1 MLEDALKRI
10 IDSGEFRELAALH
23 QRNTV
28 ATVLVRKKLL
38 VLTEEMFYLG
48 KGFHRIGPLVEF
60 DRVAMSV
67 CVYVR
72 GIA

>member
-28 ATVLVRKKLL
+28 ATVLVGKKVL
-38 VLTEEMFYLG
+38 VLTEEIYYPG
-48 KGFHRIGPLVEF
+48 KGFHRIGPL
-60 DRVAMSV
+60 
-67 CVYVR
+67 
-72 GIA
+72 G